1 MFNQKTH
8 HNLSQNAEYLN
19 YSYAAPQV
27 NPRDIHTCGTT
38 VQKFKQ
44 TGNKSLPLQTWCSAN
59 VATES
64 FAMRPIVNSKEYFES
79 INKYLASIIYTDS
92 ISLKGSGLTNETYM
106 IYDDYGYE
114 PESSFFQMLKS
125 EVSDRLS
132 YFMAMSSDQVA
143 IFKDYNPI
151 CEGFVITDIDITS
164 YRSQQNQN
172 HFFHKVLFSAF
183 NTTRYN
189 TISFKA
195 EAYQDTTPMM
205 QQWNQAVQ
213 GIMNSK
219 NTPTNI
225 SNSST
230 VYISFITLLN
240 NTTCVT
246 GQESDC
252 GYAGHNL
259 NSKFSQLLNDNFL
272 KPPTGLMWEQPDAI
286 TKNVYNSD
294 GNYDNDGNIRI
305 VDYGPDNLDNLIR
318 SLKARKQT

>member
-8 HNLSQNAEYLN
+8 GYISQNQDYLN
-19 YSYAAPQV
+19 YSYSAPQV
-27 NPRDIHTCGTT
+27 SARDIHTCGTT
-38 VQKFKQ
+38 IQKFKQ

-64 FAMRPIVNSKEYFES
+64 FAMRPIVNSKEYFDT

-92 ISLKGSGLTNETYM
+92 VALKSSGLSSEYYM

-114 PESSFFQMLKS
+114 PESSFFQAIKM
-125 EVSDRLS
+125 EVSDRLG
-132 YFMAMSSDQVA
+132 YYMAMSSDQVA

-151 CEGFVITDIDITS
+151 CEGFVITDIEITS
-164 YRSQQNQN
+164 YRSQQNEN
-172 HFFHKVLFSAF
+172 HFFHKILFSAF

-195 EAYQDTTPMM
+195 EAYQDTTPMR
-205 QQWNQAVQ
+205 QEWDQAIQ
-213 GIMNSK
+213 SIMNSK

-225 SNSST
+225 KSSSN

-246 GQESDC
+246 GQESAC
-252 GYAGHNL
+252 GYSGHNL

-272 KPPTGLMWEQPDAI
+272 KPPTGLMWQQPDAM
-286 TKNVYNSD
+286 TQNVYNQD
-294 GNYDNDGNIRI
+294 GNYDTDGNIRI
-305 VDYGPDNLDNLIR
+305 IDYGPNNLDNLIKK
-318 SLKARKQT
+318 LT